1 MAFSIDGIAS
11 GLKTKELIGQLMQV
25 EARPQ
30 AMLKAKAS
38 STQGFITSLQQLNT
52 RLGALTEL
60 ATKAAKPQA
69 LDLFTARSSNDAASV
84 TASSTARAGSLD
96 FTVRKLAQSQS
107 SVTGAMTAFSA
118 EASTLT
124 IRAADNTTTEVQTT
138 GSLDDVVA
146 AVNRADAGITATKV
160 ATGRDAG
167 GVQQY
172 RLQFTATDPGA
183 ENSFSVLRGTADDV
197 AAGTATDLFAEPGAA
212 TVRTAQDAE
221 LVLWGGSTAVQ
232 VVRSSSNTFADLLP
246 GVTVTAAK
254 VSAEPV
260 SITVGADTEGTTKLA
275 KELVDSLQSV
285 LSFVA
290 ANTRVTPG
298 ATASAAPTSGRFTGD
313 SAVRGIAQSVLTA
326 ATGPVDG
333 RSTAELGISL
343 TRSGTVEF
351 DEKKF
356 AAALAADPDQVKD
369 SLAQLSARIADAG
382 KAASDKFGG
391 DLTRRIQSQE
401 SSVRSM
407 NDRVASMDL
416 SLDKRRATL
425 ERTYAALEVQL
436 SKLQSQGDWL
446 SSQLANIPS
455 RSN

>member
-30 AMLKAKAS
+30 TMLKAKAAT
-38 STQGFITSLQQLNT
+38 TQGFITSLQQLNT

-60 ATKAAKPQA
+60 ATKTAKPQA
-69 LDLFTARSSNDAASV
+69 LDLFTARSSSDAAGV

-96 FTVRKLAQSQS
+96 FTVRQLAQSQS
-107 SVTGAMTAFSA
+107 SVTAAMTAFSA

-124 IRAADNTTTEVQTT
+124 IRAADDTTTEVQTT

-146 AVNRADAGITATKV
+146 AVNRAGAGITAAKV
-160 ATGRDAG
+160 TAGRDID

-172 RLQFTATDPGA
+172 RLQFTATEPGA
-183 ENSFSVLRGTADDV
+183 ENGFSVFRGTADEV
-197 AAGTATDLFAEPGAA
+197 AAGSAPDLFAEPGAA

-221 LVLWGGSTAVQ
+221 LVLWGGSTAEQ
-232 VVRSSSNTFADLLP
+232 VVTSSSNSFADLLP

-254 VSAEPV
+254 VSTDPV

-333 RSTAELGISL
+333 RSTAELGINL

-369 SLAQLSARIADAG
+369 ALTRLSARVADAG
-382 KAASDKFGG
+382 KAASDKFDGE
-391 DLTRRIQSQE
+391 LTRRIQSQE

-407 NDRVASMDL
+407 NDRVAAMGL

>member
-60 ATKAAKPQA
+60 ATKTAKPQA
-69 LDLFTARSSNDAASV
+69 LDLFTATSSSDAASV
-84 TASSTARAGSLD
+84 TAASTARAGSLD
-96 FTVRKLAQSQS
+96 FTVRQLAQAQS

-124 IRAADNTTTEVQTT
+124 IRAANGTTTEVQTT

-146 AVNRADAGITATKV
+146 AVNKAGAGITATKV
-160 ATGRDAG
+160 TAG
-167 GVQQY
+167 KVDGVQQY
-172 RLQFTATDPGA
+172 RLQFTATEPGA
-183 ENSFSVLRGTADDV
+183 ENGFSVFRGAADPS
-197 AAGTATDLFAEPGAA
+197 TDLFAEPGAA

-221 LVLWGGSTAVQ
+221 LVLWGGSTAEQ
-232 VVRSSSNTFADLLP
+232 VVTSSSNTFADLLP

-254 VSAEPV
+254 VSTDPV

-333 RSTAELGISL
+333 RSTAELGINL

-369 SLAQLSARIADAG
+369 ALTRLSARVADAG
-382 KAASDKFGG
+382 KAASDKFDG

-446 SSQLANIPS
+446 SSQLATIPS

>member
-69 LDLFTARSSNDAASV
+69 LDLFTASSSNDAASV

-118 EASTLT
+118 EASALT
-124 IRAADNTTTEVQTT
+124 IRAADGTITEVQTN

-146 AVNRADAGITATKV
+146 AVNKADAGITATKV
-160 ATGRDAG
+160 TAG
-167 GVQQY
+167 KVDGVQQY
-172 RLQFTATDPGA
+172 RLQFTATELGA
-183 ENSFSVLRGTADDV
+183 ENGFSVFRGTADDV
-197 AAGTATDLFAEPGAA
+197 AAGTSTDLFAEPGAA

-221 LVLWGGSTAVQ
+221 LVLWGGSTAEQ
-232 VVRSSSNTFADLLP
+232 VVTSSSNTFADLLP

-254 VSAEPV
+254 VSTDPV
-260 SITVGADTEGTTKLA
+260 SITVGADTEGTTKMA

-333 RSTAELGISL
+333 RSTAELGINL

-356 AAALAADPDQVKD
+356 AAALAANPDQVKD
-369 SLAQLSARIADAG
+369 ALTRLSARVADAG
-382 KAASDKFGG
+382 KAASDKFDG

-446 SSQLANIPS
+446 SSQLATIPS
-455 RSN
+455 WSN